1 MNRKALLAVVAA
13 VAVIFAG
20 IGWIAGQRIKSPA
33 EIAADQAPPEP
44 SLITVPVEF
53 RELSQRLVVRGTVR
67 SDESTPLTATSAS
80 GDTIITRLTVEAGDE
95 LDEGDVAIEVAGRP
109 IFVLEGD
116 LPVFRSL
123 IPTLEGPDV
132 TQLEEA
138 LARLG
143 LDPGEVDGVYDDK
156 TADAVEE
163 MYRAAGY
170 KPVEPTEQ
178 DLANLKAERS
188 SVADASDAVTAAE
201 KALAE
206 ANAGPTESTR
216 IQLDQAVVQA
226 TRALEDAKA
235 GAELTAATKAREA
248 AEKSAAAAK
257 TEADTA
263 ASRLSQANGGT
274 NPDTNAPP
282 TDEELADFKAA
293 DEAAKSAK
301 ADADAAVAEAKQTE
315 TRAAEDKTRNIESS
329 TADLA
334 LAEASR
340 TETLQTDSS
349 DAADALKAARS
360 RLSDARTSLA
370 KTQAVVDTQLPAAEL
385 YFLPSLPRKV
395 QTLSVSAGSR
405 PDGPVMTVTGSSTSI
420 TSAVAAADRRLIEV
434 GDTAILEDED
444 LGIRAEATIN
454 FIADNPGGG
463 ETPSDRYRIRLEPT
477 EELPEDA
484 LNVNFRITIPVTSS
498 GGEVLAVPLAA
509 LSAGSDGTTRVE
521 VERSPGETELVTV
534 NPGLRAQG
542 LVQVEVIEGT
552 LEPDDRVVVGRD
564 LVLPGQDENDEDAG
578 DGDAAPAITG
588 GA

>member
-13 VAVIFAG
+13 VAVLFAG
-20 IGWIAGQRIKSPA
+20 IGWFAGQRIKSPA

-53 RELSQRLVVRGTVR
+53 TELSQRLVIRGTVR

-80 GDTIITRLTVEAGDE
+80 GDTIVTRLAVEAGDE
-95 LDEGDVAIEVAGRP
+95 LNEGDVAIEVAGRP

-143 LDPGEVDGVYDDK
+143 LDPGEVDGIYDDK

-178 DLANLKAERS
+178 DLANLKLERT
-188 SVADASDAVTAAE
+188 AVT
-201 KALAE
+201 E
-206 ANAGPTESTR
+206 AVEAVTTAQKQVEEAKAGPSESTR

-226 TRALEDAKA
+226 TRSLEDANA
-235 GAELTAATKAREA
+235 GAELTAATKAREL
-248 AEKSAAAAK
+248 AEKAAADAK
-257 TEADTA
+257 TEADNA
-263 ASRLSQANGGT
+263 ANRLAQANGGT

-282 TDEELADFKAA
+282 TDEELADFNAA
-293 DEAAKSAK
+293 DEAAKSTK
-301 ADADAAVAEAKQTE
+301 ADADATLAEARQTE
-315 TRAAEDKTRNIESS
+315 TRASEDQTRAIESAK
-329 TADLA
+329 ADLA

-340 TETLQTDSS
+340 QETLETNSS
-349 DAADALKAARS
+349 DAEDALKLANT
-360 RLSDARTSLA
+360 RLSEARASLA
-370 KTQAVVDTQLPAAEL
+370 KTEAIVDTQVPAAEL

-395 QTLSVSAGSR
+395 QTLSVSAGDR
-405 PDGPVMTVTGSSTSI
+405 PNGPVMTVTGSSTSI
-420 TSAVAAADRRLIEV
+420 TSALAAADRRLINV
-434 GDTAILEDED
+434 GDAAVLEDDD
-444 LGIRAEATIN
+444 LGIRADATIT

-463 ETPSDRYRIRLEPT
+463 DTPSDRYRIRLEPA

-498 GGEVLAVPLAA
+498 GGEVMAVPLAA

-521 VERSPGETELVTV
+521 VERSPGETEIVTV

-542 LVQVEVIEGT
+542 LVQIDVVEGS
-552 LEPDDRVVVGRD
+552 LEAGDRVVVGRD
-564 LVLPGQDENDEDAG
+564 LVLPGQVDDEEDAEE
-578 DGDAAPAITG
+578 GDAAPARSP